1 MKPLCTIAHGGHP
14 SLDGFDGAGG
24 IVSQLVQQQLLE
36 SSLAHVGDVIFLIP
50 ADNLNRKWVQLA
62 LLGLAFVAIGAV
74 GIVVPGLPTTPLL
87 LLAAAC
93 FARSSPR
100 LYAWLLR
107 NPTFGP
113 LIEDFRAGRGV
124 SARVKVTALTM
135 MTAFV
140 AFALLVP
147 LRERPLPSTVVAVV
161 AVIGAGYILR
171 LPTRR
176 A

>member
-1 MKPLCTIAHGGHP
+1 
-14 SLDGFDGAGG
+14 
-24 IVSQLVQQQLLE
+24 
-36 SSLAHVGDVIFLIP
+36 
-50 ADNLNRKWVQLA
+50 
-62 LLGLAFVAIGAV
+62 VAIGAV
-74 GIVVPGLPTTPLL
+74 GVVVPGLPTTPLL

-124 SARVKVTALTM
+124 SLRVKITALTM
-135 MTAFV
+135 MAGFV

-147 LRERPLPSTVVAVV
+147 LRDRQVPSALVAVTALV
-161 AVIGAGYILR
+161 GAVYILR

-176 A
+176 P

>member
-1 MKPLCTIAHGGHP
+1 MTAPTPTDAERREAAEAL
-14 SLDGFDGAGG
+14 AGKRSG
-24 IVSQLVQQQLLE
+24 LS
-36 SSLAHVGDVIFLIP
+36 
-50 ADNLNRKWVQLA
+50 RA
-62 LLGLAFVAIGAV
+62 LWATLGLAFVGVGAV
-74 GIVVPGLPTTPLL
+74 GVVVPGLPTTPLL

-124 SARVKVTALTM
+124 SLRVKATALTM
-135 MTAFV
+135 MAGFV

-147 LRERPLPSTVVAVV
+147 LRGKPVPTAVVAAV
-161 AVIGAGYILR
+161 AVIGAVYILR

-176 A
+176 PDGHGTAEGDRAS

>member
-1 MKPLCTIAHGGHP
+1 MSSAEPQAPPEP
-14 SLDGFDGAGG
+14 SPPTDEERRAAAARLAGARSGL
-24 IVSQLVQQQLLE
+24 SRAL
-36 SSLAHVGDVIFLIP
+36 
-50 ADNLNRKWVQLA
+50 WA
-62 LLGLAFVAIGAV
+62 LLGLAFVAIGAIGV
-74 GIVVPGLPTTPLL
+74 VVPGLPTTPLL

-124 SARVKVTALTM
+124 SMRVKATALSM
-135 MTAFV
+135 MAAFV
-140 AFALLVP
+140 TFALLVP
-147 LRERPLPSTVVAVV
+147 LRDRAAPSAIVAVV
-161 AVIGAGYILR
+161 ALIGAGYILR

-176 A
+176 P

>member
-1 MKPLCTIAHGGHP
+1 MSTPNQDPHGP
-14 SLDGFDGAGG
+14 GA
-24 IVSQLVQQQLLE
+24 VPTPEQRRATAE
-36 SSLAHVGDVIFLIP
+36 RLAGSRSRLSR
-50 ADNLNRKWVQLA
+50 ALWA
-62 LLGLAFVAIGAV
+62 LLGLAFVAIGAI

-147 LRERPLPSTVVAVV
+147 LRERALPSTVVAVV
-161 AVIGAGYILR
+161 ALIGAAYILR